1 MAPKKNSGR
10 TRIEKSWRTE
20 LLPVRVRTMLSA
32 KFCRK
37 NAIPTR
43 GGAKRVHTD
52 ASYAEL
58 RKKLKIDE

>member
-10 TRIEKSWRTE
+10 TRIEKSWLTE

-37 NAIPTR
+37 NAIDVKQVPSWDKGR
-43 GGAKRVHTD
+43 PKEGG
-52 ASYAEL
+52 
-58 RKKLKIDE
+58 